1 MTRCALKSA
10 RPEDDET
17 DMPAARLDHTFFE
30 REVRPQLGSILLD
43 KGFVTAEQLDRA
55 LAERAEK
62 GELLGET
69 LVRLGYV
76 FEEDLARVL
85 AEQAGVPYMNLG
97 AVDVD
102 RYAAAVVPRQLGE
115 TLVVLP
121 VRFTPEGAL
130 VIAVADPTDEALMR
144 RLATEINCP
153 IVLNVAA
160 ASCIRAGWRRTPAA

>member
-1 MTRCALKSA
+1 MT
-10 RPEDDET
+10 
-17 DMPAARLDHTFFE
+17 AARLDHTFFD

-43 KGFVTAEQLDRA
+43 KGFVTSEQLDRA
-55 LAERAEK
+55 LAERAQ

-85 AEQAGVPYMNLG
+85 AEQAGVPYLNLQ

-102 RYAAAVVPRQLGE
+102 RYAAAMVPRQLGE
-115 TLVVLP
+115 TLLALP
-121 VRFTPEGAL
+121 VRFTPEGGL
-130 VIAVADPTDEALMR
+130 VIAVADPTDERLMR
-144 RLATEINCP
+144 RLAAEIKCP

-160 ASCIRAGWRRTPAA
+160 ASCIRSGWRRTPRV